1 MSVKVYS
8 KARDKDNHITPHFSV
23 GEFACHDG
31 SDKILVD
38 DNLTHVLESIRMN
51 FVGSIVS
58 INSAYR
64 TINYNAKIGGAP
76 HSQHLLGKAADI
88 QVTVNGLQ
96 IKPEIVAAYA
106 EHMCIGGIGLY
117 PSFTHVDV
125 RPVRS
130 RWEEIASLKGVVTF
144 LPEPIL
150 QDGAVIKIGQRS
162 DNVMW
167 VQAHLVKHGS
177 KIKIDG
183 GFGAV
188 TESAVEIFQQ
198 SHGLKVDG
206 LVGAKTIAKLQSNA

>member
-8 KARDKDNHITPHFSV
+8 KARDKENHITPHFSV

-38 DNLTHVLESIRMN
+38 DNLTHVLEAIRMH
-51 FVGSIVS
+51 FVGSVVS

-125 RPVRS
+125 RAVRS
-130 RWEEIASLKGVVTF
+130 RWEEVAGLNGVTTF
-144 LPEPIL
+144 LPVPIL
-150 QDGAVIKIGQRS
+150 KDGEVIKIGERS

-177 KIKIDG
+177 KISIDG

-188 TESAVEIFQQ
+188 TEVAVETFQTK
-198 SHGLKVDG
+198 HGLVIDGKVG
-206 LVGAKTIAKLQSNA
+206 PRTIAKLQANA

>member
-1 MSVKVYS
+1 MSVIVYS
-8 KARDKDNHITPHFSV
+8 KAMDGARHITPHFEV
-23 GEFACHDG
+23 REFSCHDG

-38 DNLTHVLESIRMN
+38 DNLTHVLESIRMH
-51 FVGSIVS
+51 FVGSVVS

-130 RWEEIASLKGVVTF
+130 RWEEVSGLKGVVTF

-150 QDGAVIKIGQRS
+150 QDSAVIKIGQRS
-162 DNVMW
+162 DDVMW
-167 VQAHLVKHGS
+167 VQAHLVKHGA

-206 LVGAKTIAKLQSNA
+206 LVGAKTIAKLHTNA